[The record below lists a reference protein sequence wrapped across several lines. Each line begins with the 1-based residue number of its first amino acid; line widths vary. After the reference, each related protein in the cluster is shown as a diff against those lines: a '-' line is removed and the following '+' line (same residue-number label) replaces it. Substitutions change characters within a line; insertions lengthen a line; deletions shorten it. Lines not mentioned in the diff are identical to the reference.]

1 MPVRTLSLVPP
12 PAYRSVRLDDVE
24 AIPVLKGELLWR
36 PLRARLGI
44 RAFGINAYT
53 ARAAG
58 DLVVEEHDE
67 LGAGAGVTR
76 RSTCFRADRYA
87 QAEDRDRAIALFT
100 EGLEEHPDSPA
111 LLYDLACVEARAG
124 RLDDAMRHLRAAAA
138 ANPAE
143 VPRWAAGD
151 RDLDALRGCDG
162 FPA

>member
-1 MPVRTLSLVPP
+1 MSRPSRCSR
-12 PAYRSVRLDDVE
+12 ASCSGARSAPGSASAPSGSTPTR
-24 AIPVLKGELLWR
+24 
-36 PLRARLGI
+36 RARPATSWSRSTTSWGP
-44 RAFGINAYT
+44 AQA
-53 ARAAG
+53 
-58 DLVVEEHDE
+58 
-67 LGAGAGVTR
+67 VTR
-76 RSTCFRADRYA
+76 RSACFRADRYA